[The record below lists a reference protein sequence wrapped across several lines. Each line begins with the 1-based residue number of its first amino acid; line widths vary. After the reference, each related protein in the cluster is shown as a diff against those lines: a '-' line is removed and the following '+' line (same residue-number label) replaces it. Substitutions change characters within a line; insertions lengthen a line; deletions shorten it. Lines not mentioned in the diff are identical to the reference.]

1 MTADAQMTLLK
12 SEQWPDGPPSA
23 FSVAGEIRA
32 LFDLTTVPLSLIES
46 ALSPKESEGADPIIL
61 FPGYASGDRA
71 LLPLR
76 HYLENLGYQTE
87 GWGLGTNLAGQN
99 LPHTL
104 EDLSDRWQVEP
115 DADYSAE
122 YYRGEGGVPF
132 LCDRA
137 YERVRTRTDE
147 LGSPVTL
154 IGWSLGGYIAREVAR
169 DLPDRVSQVITLGS
183 PIVGGPKYT
192 RAASVFAANGLDLD
206 WIEREVNK
214 RDQMPIAQPITAIYS
229 KSDGVVNWRAAL
241 DRNNRNVDHI
251 EVNVAHLGMGFNRK
265 VYGLIRKA
273 LRERSE
279 TKTVH
284 S

>member
-1 MTADAQMTLLK
+1 MTLPK
-12 SEQWPDGPPSA
+12 SETWPDGPPSA
-23 FSVAGEIRA
+23 LSVAGEIRA

-46 ALSPKESEGADPIIL
+46 ALSPKESDGANPIIL

-115 DADYSAE
+115 NADYSAE
-122 YYRGEGGVPF
+122 DYRGEGGVPY

-137 YERVRTRTDE
+137 YERVKSRSGE

-169 DLPDRVSQVITLGS
+169 DLPDHVSQVITLGS
-183 PIVGGPKYT
+183 PIIGGPKYT

-206 WIEREVNK
+206 WIEREVSK
-214 RDQMPIAQPITAIYS
+214 RDQTPIRQPITAIYS

-251 EVNVAHLGMGFNRK
+251 EVNVAHLGMGFNRT
-265 VYGLIRKA
+265 VYGLIRRA
-273 LRERSE
+273 LRACPDSRIINS
-279 TKTVH
+279 
-284 S
+284 SSQ